1 MKKKPAF
8 FQTRTRYC
16 VKFDED
22 ALSFLRPTANL
33 QEDESVLML
42 IDDSLR
48 AQRTKNIVFTDRR
61 ILWQE
66 KRGAPFK
73 ELLLERLNGASVFAT
88 SCGLT
93 SIVTVLNGDV
103 CVSFRFKNI
112 QSYDA
117 LRIVFHDYLSRH
129 CENYIPFG
137 AENEAR
143 YEKKVLA
150 PFKRKRIAST
160 FSAAAGSL
168 ALILFVLADC
178 FEFDFGIQF
187 FSFFFAVVFWTLN
200 MFLPASKSK
209 LTKTFLLYTFT
220 VYAFVSSIMH
230 FLTYTLL
237 DKIAFIVCAAAF
249 LKIDLFE
256 TDGTIKVTS
265 TYITILSFLIAL
277 SLIVAMLYA

>member
-1 MKKKPAF
+1 M
-8 FQTRTRYC
+8 
-16 VKFDED
+16 KFDED
-22 ALSFLRPTANL
+22 ALSFLRRTAGL
-33 QEDESVLML
+33 QEDENVLML
-42 IDDSLR
+42 IDDSVR
-48 AQRTKNIVFTDRR
+48 ARRTKNVVFTDRR

-66 KRGAPFK
+66 KRGAPYK

-93 SIVTVLNGDV
+93 SIITVLNDDV

-143 YEKKVLA
+143 YEKEVLA
-150 PFKRKRIAST
+150 PFKRKRNASA
-160 FSAAAGSL
+160 FSAVAGSL

-178 FEFDFGIQF
+178 FEFDYVIQF
-187 FSFFFAVVFWTLN
+187 FSYVFAIVFWTLN

-209 LTKTFLLYTFT
+209 LSKTFLLYIFV
-220 VYAFVSSIMH
+220 VYAFISSIMIY
-230 FLTYTLL
+230 LTLL
-237 DKIAFIVCAAAF
+237 DKIAFIACAAAF
-249 LKIDLFE
+249 LKLDFFE
-256 TDGTIKVTS
+256 TDGSIKVTS

-277 SLIVAMLYA
+277 SLIMAMIYA

>member
-1 MKKKPAF
+1 M
-8 FQTRTRYC
+8 
-16 VKFDED
+16 KFDED
-22 ALSFLRPTANL
+22 ALSFLRRTANL
-33 QEDESVLML
+33 QEDESVIML
-42 IDDSLR
+42 IDDSMR
-48 AQRTKNIVFTDRR
+48 ARRTKNVIFTDRR

-66 KRGAPFK
+66 KRGAPYK
-73 ELLLERLNGASVFAT
+73 ELLLERLNGTSVFAT
-88 SCGLT
+88 SCGLS
-93 SIVTVLNGDV
+93 SIVTVLNGDI

-117 LRIVFHDYLSRH
+117 LRIVFHEYLSRQ
-129 CENYIPFG
+129 CAGYVPFG
-137 AENEAR
+137 TENEAR
-143 YEKKVLA
+143 YKKEVLA
-150 PFKRKRIAST
+150 PLKQKRIAGT
-160 FSAAAGSL
+160 VFAIAGSL
-168 ALILFVLADC
+168 ALVLFVIADC
-178 FEFDFGIQF
+178 FGEFDLVVRF

-209 LTKTFLLYTFT
+209 LSKTFLLYTFV

-265 TYITILSFLIAL
+265 TYATVLSFLIGVL
-277 SLIVAMLYA
+277 LIVAILYV